1 MYNRNLFKVMK
12 TTIGMNA
19 GIVWRY
25 LNSTNEQKCEYDK
38 LMRRT
43 GLSKSE
49 LDFALGWLA
58 REDKIEI
65 DAETLE
71 VSLPRIS
78 FF

>member
-1 MYNRNLFKVMK
+1 
-12 TTIGMNA
+12 
-19 GIVWRY
+19 
-25 LNSTNEQKCEYDK
+25 
-38 LMRRT
+38 MRRT

-49 LDFALGWLA
+49 LDLALGWLA

-71 VSLPRIS
+71 VSLPHIS

>member
-71 VSLPRIS
+71 VSLPHIS